1 MSLIQQIINQLHLFP
16 VWMSNIGH
24 YLRMTKAESF
34 IKIHCSKK
42 LGEHFMISE

>member
-24 YLRMTKAESF
+24 YLRMTKF
-34 IKIHCSKK
+34 YQNTLLKK